1 MHYADFAEDE
11 VCLTPDEFMPRPRA
25 DRMMMMMLT
34 NVHTECRVAGGDQR
48 I

>member
-11 VCLTPDEFMPRPRA
+11 VCLTRMSHAPRPRA
-25 DRMMMMMLT
+25 DRMMMMLT